1 MNLQHMKY
9 AVEVADTKSINKAA
23 EKLFVGQS
31 NLSRAIKELEAG
43 LGTAVFDR
51 SAKGM
56 SLTPDG
62 EVFIQYARAVLKQV
76 DDIEHLFS
84 KGEAAKKRFS
94 VSAPRASYVAKAFA
108 EFSLLIEKGEK
119 AELFYRETNSMRT
132 IKNILE
138 DDYKLGILRYAEN
151 YDRYYKSMMDEK
163 GLEYELVT
171 QFSYMLVMSEN
182 SPVANKEDIRFKDL
196 KPLMEIAHADPYVPS
211 LPFAEVKKEE
221 LHDNSDRQIFVFE
234 RSSQFELLSKNPE
247 TYMWVS
253 PLPKEY
259 LTQYGLIQRTCGENS
274 RVYRDMLIHKKEYTL
289 TNLDKMFIEQLVKTK
304 REVFG
309 REE

>member
-84 KGEAAKKRFS
+84 KGETVKKRFS

-108 EFSLLIEKGEK
+108 EFSLLIEKDEK

-171 QFSYMLVMSEN
+171 QFSYMLVMNEK
-182 SPVANKEDIRFKDL
+182 SPVANKENICFEDL
-196 KPLMEIAHADPYVPS
+196 EPLTEIAHADPYVPS

-259 LTQYGLIQRTCGENS
+259 LTRYGLIQRTCGENS

>member
-84 KGEAAKKRFS
+84 KGETAKKRFS
-94 VSAPRASYVAKAFA
+94 VSVPRASYVAKAFA
-108 EFSLLIEKGEK
+108 EFSLLIEKDEK
-119 AELFYRETNSMRT
+119 AELF
-132 IKNILE
+132 
-138 DDYKLGILRYAEN
+138 
-151 YDRYYKSMMDEK
+151 
-163 GLEYELVT
+163 
-171 QFSYMLVMSEN
+171 
-182 SPVANKEDIRFKDL
+182 
-196 KPLMEIAHADPYVPS
+196 
-211 LPFAEVKKEE
+211 
-221 LHDNSDRQIFVFE
+221 
-234 RSSQFELLSKNPE
+234 
-247 TYMWVS
+247 
-253 PLPKEY
+253 
-259 LTQYGLIQRTCGENS
+259 
-274 RVYRDMLIHKKEYTL
+274 
-289 TNLDKMFIEQLVKTK
+289 
-304 REVFG
+304 
-309 REE
+309 